1 MARIKDTMKVI
12 SDTRGKIDK
21 NYDMFA
27 SNIIHISNAKVF
39 QICLTP
45 LSRMIKAIISRT
57 FSLMIRHSRR
67 SRTAARLS
75 EIQLISRMGQN
86 FLWLNL

>member
-27 SNIIHISNAKVF
+27 SNIIHISNASAN
-39 QICLTP
+39 TYE
-45 LSRMIKAIISRT
+45 AINNA
-57 FSLMIRHSRR
+57 FSLDTHRAKRQPKQKGEMCKVWWCLESLETG
-67 SRTAARLS
+67 SFFFA
-75 EIQLISRMGQN
+75 
-86 FLWLNL
+86 

>member
-27 SNIIHISNAKVF
+27 SNIIHISNASAN
-39 QICLTP
+39 TYE
-45 LSRMIKAIISRT
+45 AINNA
-57 FSLMIRHSRR
+57 F
-67 SRTAARLS
+67 
-75 EIQLISRMGQN
+75 
-86 FLWLNL
+86 FLWIRTGAKGSQSKKAKCVKYGGA

>member
-27 SNIIHISNAKVF
+27 SNIIHISNASANTYEAINNAF
-39 QICLTP
+39 FFGYAQWQ
-45 LSRMIKAIISRT
+45 KAAKAK
-57 FSLMIRHSRR
+57 RR
-67 SRTAARLS
+67 
-75 EIQLISRMGQN
+75 N
-86 FLWLNL
+86 V

>member
-27 SNIIHISNAKVF
+27 SNAYSAKTEHS
-39 QICLTP
+39 L
-45 LSRMIKAIISRT
+45 RMSGALFR
-57 FSLMIRHSRR
+57 
-67 SRTAARLS
+67 
-75 EIQLISRMGQN
+75 
-86 FLWLNL
+86 

>member
-27 SNIIHISNAKVF
+27 SNIIHISNASANTYEAINNAF
-39 QICLTP
+39 FCGYAQGQ
-45 LSRMIKAIISRT
+45 KAAKAK
-57 FSLMIRHSRR
+57 RR
-67 SRTAARLS
+67 
-75 EIQLISRMGQN
+75 N
-86 FLWLNL
+86 V